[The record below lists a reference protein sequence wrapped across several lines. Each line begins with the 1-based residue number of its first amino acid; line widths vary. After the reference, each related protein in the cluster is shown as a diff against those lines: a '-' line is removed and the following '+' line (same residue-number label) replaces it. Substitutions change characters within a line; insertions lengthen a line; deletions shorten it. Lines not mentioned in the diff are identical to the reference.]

1 VLPLPILFGCH
12 PPEARGPYLR
22 RFFTGLAATRVNFA
36 GDGLA
41 EDRRPVVP
49 RDFSP
54 VVVAHV

>member
-1 VLPLPILFGCH
+1 
-12 PPEARGPYLR
+12 LR
-22 RFFTGLAATRVNFA
+22 RFFTDLAATRVNFA